1 MSKNKKEAYFLWA
14 IYGEEE
20 QPVGITRAKTMGGA
34 LKVYEDRT
42 GLSRYGL
49 HAQKMMFKNNCFKF
63 VSAI

>member
-1 MSKNKKEAYFLWA
+1 MSKNKKEACLWV

-20 QPVGITRAKTMGGA
+20 QPVGIALAKTMGGA